1 MGSTHADARRL
12 TCFSA
17 GDPRP
22 SSVSSPATGGRAQ
35 AALPQGQHSDGEPY
49 DDIDARPQIPASRAQ
64 LALMFVAL
72 VAFAVAIVLALAR

>member
-1 MGSTHADARRL
+1 MAERKPHYRRGS
-12 TCFSA
+12 
-17 GDPRP
+17 
-22 SSVSSPATGGRAQ
+22 
-35 AALPQGQHSDGEPY
+35 SDGEPY